1 MKIFLTLFDFLISLV
16 VGFYINLNIT
26 SEIIVYFFS
35 GNYKVYIVIFALALL
50 IQIFFVFSIIRLFR
64 NKSIDTFTFKAILV
78 LYSSVMLV
86 LLFGRQ
92 VMETSINLNL
102 LYLFDFNKD
111 NISQNILNIIF
122 FIPIGYLLK
131 NLPINKS
138 INYTLIGLIVI
149 ELLQLITR
157 RGIFDINDIILNSIG
172 IFIGYYFSNKYKIN
186 LLSK

>member
-1 MKIFLTLFDFLISLV
+1 
-16 VGFYINLNIT
+16 
-26 SEIIVYFFS
+26 
-35 GNYKVYIVIFALALL
+35 
-50 IQIFFVFSIIRLFR
+50 
-64 NKSIDTFTFKAILV
+64 
-78 LYSSVMLV
+78 
-86 LLFGRQ
+86 
-92 VMETSINLNL
+92 METSINLNL